1 MKASLKALRAKPEA
15 VSDAAHAAEVVNLAP
30 SHDADE
36 RKTYIKPETR
46 KQTRQI
52 SAHFP
57 GDDVLAFRILAAEQ
71 DMDVQELL
79 GEAINMI
86 FERYGRPNRVPV
98 TSGRRKPLKR

>member
-15 VSDAAHAAEVVNLAP
+15 VTEATPAEVVTL
-30 SHDADE
+30 DATHATEDA
-36 RKTYIKPETR
+36 KPYVKPETR

-57 GDDVLAFRILAAEQ
+57 GEDVHAFRILAASQ

-79 GEAINMI
+79 GEAINMV
-86 FERYGRPNRVPV
+86 FERYGCPNRVPII
-98 TSGRRKPLKR
+98 SGRRKPLKR